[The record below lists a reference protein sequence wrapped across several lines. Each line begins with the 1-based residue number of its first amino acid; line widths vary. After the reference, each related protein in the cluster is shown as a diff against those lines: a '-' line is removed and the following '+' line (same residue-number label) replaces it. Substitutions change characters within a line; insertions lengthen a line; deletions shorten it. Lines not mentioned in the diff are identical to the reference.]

1 MQVIRAAIA
10 DTAAED
16 SMGSR
21 ILNKEDCLMIRKI
34 LRSTLPLLAIAAT
47 GLLFM
52 TACQDNSTSAP
63 GAETVNSRRA
73 KDSAIHAAA
82 ERNDDE
88 TIRQLIGQG
97 TNPNTQLKNGRTPL
111 HLTAANSGMRAASA

>member
-1 MQVIRAAIA
+1 MTAESSVNDPCEKSLAGAIEHINRAMQVIRAAIA

-16 SMGSR
+16 SMGNH

-34 LRSTLPLLAIAAT
+34 LRSTLPLLAIAVT

-73 KDSAIHAAA
+73 KDSA
-82 ERNDDE
+82 
-88 TIRQLIGQG
+88 
-97 TNPNTQLKNGRTPL
+97 
-111 HLTAANSGMRAASA
+111 